1 MSELYGPV
9 VYTKL
14 GSLCRYSKSVA
25 GLELIFLGSDKN
37 KTALEDF
44 AVMGLQA
51 RPGSSLLHVH
61 CTVTQLFLKI

>member
-14 GSLCRYSKSVA
+14 GSLCSYSKSVA
-25 GLELIFLGSDKN
+25 GLELFFLGSDKN
-37 KTALEDF
+37 KTALEEF

-51 RPGSSLLHVH
+51 SLHV
-61 CTVTQLFLKI
+61 QLPSSFTIASSSR

>member
-14 GSLCRYSKSVA
+14 GCSYSKSVA

-37 KTALEDF
+37 KTPLEEF

-51 RPGSSLLHVH
+51 SLHV
-61 CTVTQLFLKI
+61 QLPSSFTIASSSR